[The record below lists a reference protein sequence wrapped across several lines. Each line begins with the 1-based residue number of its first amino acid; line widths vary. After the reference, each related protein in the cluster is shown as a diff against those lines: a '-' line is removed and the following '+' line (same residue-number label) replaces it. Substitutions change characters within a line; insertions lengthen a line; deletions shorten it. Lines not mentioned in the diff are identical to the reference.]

1 MRTITRHLFTEILAI
16 AGVVLAAVLLLA
28 WWSLGRALDAQAWA
42 QSRAS
47 MSHLAG
53 EMDRELRTVHEMGQ
67 VLKAWWLDQEATPED
82 PVRLDGHVLPLLAR
96 QTFVSSINFCTAE
109 GVSVLF
115 LRTEGAWHTRE
126 LRQDAQGPR
135 LRWRRRHPDGRI
147 KAQEPWEP
155 TLYDPRKRDW
165 YLLGAGRTESAW
177 SPEAYRFMT
186 TRDPG
191 LTLSIPVHRGGR
203 LLGVIA
209 LDVMLDDLTEKAWRV
224 QPTVGTRV
232 LVTDAAGRVLILP
245 KVAPYEHREAR
256 FQAFLQPLGP
266 ARAPEFA
273 SLAQGLESLP
283 PAGRQVRIQSP
294 GGGFYGAVRP
304 YFGPSG
310 LRWNLFVAIPEREI
324 LGASRA
330 KALGVLAFA
339 LAGFGLLAW
348 RAWVVSRRFGAP
360 LDTLAQATVPDP
372 PTTSGNS
379 ELREPW
385 IWETRA
391 LRDALRMADRAAEE
405 QTALREQLRS
415 SQRRETIGTLASGA
429 AHDVNNQLTVVLGQ
443 LELCTETLGPGHP
456 AAHQLEQ
463 ARRATQRCAE
473 VTRALLTYSRAG
485 RMDLPGPVDPN
496 ALVRGLAAFLGRV
509 LGGRIA
515 LEVDLASGLMAVNGQ
530 AVQLEQVVLNLA
542 LNARDAMPEG
552 GTLTL
557 RTRPGAE
564 PGWVLIEIA
573 DTGIGMTPEVQARIF
588 EPYFTTKAPGK
599 GTGLGLVMAYGIIRS
614 HGGRLEVV
622 SAPGQGSTFT
632 LHLPAAPAPPP
643 SPTQPS
649 GPQRSQPDLSGRN
662 ILVVDDEPDLRQMIQ
677 ILLAKAGAQVQVAED
692 GEAGWKAWRERGP
705 FDLVVSDLRMPK
717 ATGMDL
723 YRNLRSASSTVP
735 FLLASGFGLE
745 EAAELLAR
753 DPKAAGLGKPFRGP
767 DLLAAI
773 AKLLA

>member
-16 AGVVLAAVLLLA
+16 AGVVLGAVLLLA

-47 MSHLAG
+47 MTHLAR
-53 EMDRELRTVHEMGQ
+53 EMDRELQAVHGMGQ
-67 VLKAWWLDQEATPED
+67 ILKSWWLDQGVTPED
-82 PVRLDGHVLPLLAR
+82 PERLEGHVLPLLAR
-96 QTFVSSINFCTAE
+96 QTFVSSINFCTPE
-109 GVSVLF
+109 GTSVLL
-115 LRTEGAWHTRE
+115 LRTEGAWHLRE
-126 LRQDAQGPR
+126 LRQDGPEPR
-135 LRWRRRHPDGRI
+135 LRWRRRGPDGKVRE
-147 KAQEPWEP
+147 QEPWAP

-165 YLLGAGRTESAW
+165 YALVQGRMEDAW

-191 LTLSIPVHRGGR
+191 LTLSIPVRREGR

-224 QPTVGTRV
+224 QPTAGTRV
-232 LVTDAAGRVLILP
+232 LVTDAAGRALILP

-256 FQAFLQPLGP
+256 FQAFLQPIGP
-266 ARAPEFA
+266 TRAAEFA
-273 SLAQGLESLP
+273 PLAQNLDALP
-283 PAGRQVRIQSP
+283 ASGRRSRLQAAN
-294 GGGFYGAVRP
+294 GGFYGAVSP

-324 LGASRA
+324 FGASHT

-360 LDTLAQATVPDP
+360 LDSLAQASVPDP
-372 PTTSGNS
+372 PSMAGPQDQRDPRT
-379 ELREPW
+379 
-385 IWETRA
+385 WETRA
-391 LRDALRMADRAAEE
+391 LRDALRMADRAVEE
-405 QTALREQLRS
+405 QTTLREQLRS

-443 LELCTETLGPGHP
+443 LELCADSLGPGHP
-456 AAHQLEQ
+456 ATKQLDQ
-463 ARRATQRCAE
+463 ARKATQRCAE
-473 VTRALLTYSRAG
+473 VTRALLTYSRAV
-485 RMDLPGPVDPN
+485 RMDPPGPVDPG
-496 ALVRGLAAFLGRV
+496 ALVQGLAAFLGRV
-509 LGGRIA
+509 LGGRIT
-515 LEVDLASGLMAVNGQ
+515 LEVDLAPNLPAIQGQ

-557 RTRPGAE
+557 RACPGDA
-564 PGWVLIEIA
+564 PGWVRLDVA
-573 DTGIGMTPEVQARIF
+573 DTGIGMSPEVRARIF

-614 HGGRLEVV
+614 HGGRLEVA

-632 LHLPAAPAPPP
+632 LHLPVAPEASTAP
-643 SPTQPS
+643 SQSS
-649 GPQRSQPDLSGRN
+649 GPQRNFMDLAGKR
-662 ILVVDDEPDLRQMIQ
+662 ILVVDDEPDLRNMLQA
-677 ILLAKAGAQVQVAED
+677 LLAKTGAQAEVAED
-692 GEAGWKAWRERGP
+692 GEAGWKAWQARGP

-723 YRNLRSASSTVP
+723 YRNLRSVNPTVP
-735 FLLASGFGLE
+735 FLLASGFGLD
-745 EAAELLAR
+745 EATELLAR

>member
-266 ARAPEFA
+266 ARTPEFA

-692 GEAGWKAWRERGP
+692 GDAGWKAWRERGP

>member
-16 AGVVLAAVLLLA
+16 AGLVLGAVLLLA
-28 WWSLGRALDAQAWA
+28 WWSLGRALDTQAWA

-53 EMDRELRTVHEMGQ
+53 EMDRELRAVQDIGQ
-67 VLKAWWLDQEATPED
+67 ILKAWWLEQGATPED
-82 PVRLDGHVLPLLAR
+82 PLRLEGHVLPLLGR
-96 QTFVSSINFCTAE
+96 QTFVSSINFCTPD
-109 GVSVLF
+109 GTSLLL
-115 LRTEGAWHTRE
+115 LRKDGAWHSRE
-126 LRQDAQGPR
+126 LRQEGGTPR
-135 LRWRRRHPDGRI
+135 LRWRRRNPDGQIRVEE
-147 KAQEPWEP
+147 AWTP

-165 YLLGAGRTESAW
+165 YLLAQDRTEAAW

-191 LTLSIPVHRGGR
+191 LTLSVPVRREGR
-203 LLGVIA
+203 LVGVVA
-209 LDVMLDDLTEKAWRV
+209 LDVMLDDLTDKAWRI
-224 QPTVGTRV
+224 QPTPGTRV
-232 LVTDAAGRVLILP
+232 LVTDASGRALILP
-245 KVAPYEHREAR
+245 RVTPYLHREAR

-266 ARAPEFA
+266 TMGPEVA
-273 SLAQGLESLP
+273 SLAHDLEALP
-283 PAGRQVRIQSP
+283 PDGRQERVRI
-294 GGGFYGAVRP
+294 GGGRYYGSVKP

-324 LGASRA
+324 LGSSRA

-360 LDTLAQATVPDP
+360 LDTLAMASVPDP
-372 PTTSGNS
+372 PSVSGTP
-379 ELREPW
+379 EARDPRT
-385 IWETRA
+385 WETRA
-391 LRDALRMADRAAEE
+391 LRDALRLADRAVEE

-443 LELCTETLGPGHP
+443 LELCAESLGPGHP
-456 AAHQLEQ
+456 VNRQLEQ
-463 ARRATQRCAE
+463 ARKATQRCAE
-473 VTRALLTYSRAG
+473 VTRALLTYSRAV
-485 RMDLPGPVDPN
+485 RTDPPGPVDPN

-515 LEVDLASGLMAVNGQ
+515 LEVDLAPGLPMVQGQ
-530 AVQLEQVVLNLA
+530 AVQLEQVILNLA

-557 RTRPGAE
+557 RTSPSSE
-564 PGWVLIEIA
+564 PGWLLVQVS
-573 DTGIGMTPEVQARIF
+573 DTGIGMTPEVQSRIF

-614 HGGRLEVV
+614 HGGRLEVD
-622 SAPGQGSTFT
+622 SLPGRGSTFT
-632 LHLPAAPAPPP
+632 IHLPAAPQAAP
-643 SPTQPS
+643 SPSQPS
-649 GPQRSQPDLSGRN
+649 GPQRNLSDLAGKRV
-662 ILVVDDEPDLRQMIQ
+662 LVVDDEPDLRHMLQA
-677 ILLAKAGAQVQVAED
+677 LLGKTGAQVEVAED
-692 GEAGWKAWRERGP
+692 GEAGWAAWRTRGP
-705 FDLVVSDLRMPK
+705 FDLVVSDLRMPR

-723 YRNLRSASSTVP
+723 YRNLRGVSPATP

-745 EAAELLAR
+745 EAADLLAK
-753 DPKAAGLGKPFRGP
+753 DPRAGGLQKPFRGP
-767 DLLAAI
+767 ELMAAI
-773 AKLLA
+773 ARLLA